1 MCEIIKNVE
10 AVEKVMKMFK
20 DIEKFAY
27 GITRKGDTFE
37 LVRLATVL
45 KPKEVV
51 GRIIADYSENKFEI
65 EPIGTEFRGR
75 RDIWNVFETYA
86 VLDCEYDARYEAEE
100 LDLPIL
106 FGEAEIALYEARDYV
121 NSLTSENEGLR
132 TECRELREKAY
143 NLEKRIASFKRG
155 VITISEL

>member
-1 MCEIIKNVE
+1 MCNVIKNVE
-10 AVEKVMKMFK
+10 AVEKTLEMFK

-27 GITRKGDTFE
+27 GITRDGDTFE

-51 GRIIADYSENKFEI
+51 GRIIADYITNKFEI

-86 VLDCEYDARYEAEE
+86 ILDCEDEARYEAEN

-106 FGEAEIALYEARDYV
+106 FGEAEIALYEARGYV
-121 NSLTSENEGLR
+121 NSLTSENEELR
-132 TECRELREKAY
+132 SECRELHERVY
-143 NLEKRIASFKRG
+143 DLEKRIALYKRG
-155 VITISEL
+155 FITIDEL

>member
-1 MCEIIKNVE
+1 MCKELKSVENVE
-10 AVEKVMKMFK
+10 KIMEQFK
-20 DIEKFAY
+20 DIEQLAY
-27 GITRKGDTFE
+27 GITREGDTFE

-51 GRIIADYSENKFEI
+51 GRIVADYITNKFEI

-75 RDIWNVFETYA
+75 RDIWNIFETYA
-86 VLDCEYDARYEAEE
+86 ILDYEDEARYEAEN

-132 TECRELREKAY
+132 TECRELHERVY
-143 NLEKRIASFKRG
+143 DLEKRIALYKRG
-155 VITISEL
+155 FITIDEL